1 MRKYFNY
8 SLMVLLLIT
17 LMISG
22 GCIKD
27 LNCIDGNG
35 YPINETRSLNTF
47 HEVVCNGSFEVTV
60 LPGDT
65 YEVVVDAESNII
77 QYIRTSVSGGRLY
90 IDTDDNRCVN
100 NSIPV
105 IITVYAPDV
114 DGLDLNGS
122 GSIWA
127 SGLYVDNLYLNISG
141 SGNIEVNADALHI
154 EAKISGSGSIDI
166 NGVSE
171 TSDLSISGSGNIF
184 AYDLMQNRSASSISG
199 SGNIYVT
206 VNQVLD
212 GKISGSGNIYYKGN
226 PTVYQNIS
234 GSGRIIK
241 Q

>member
-1 MRKYFNY
+1 MRKYVNY
-8 SLMVLLLIT
+8 TMMALFLLSVMIT
-17 LMISG
+17 G

-35 YPINETRSLNTF
+35 NPITETRTVSSF
-47 HEVVCNGSFEVTV
+47 HAVVCNGSFEVTV
-60 LPGDT
+60 LSGT
-65 YEVVVDAESNII
+65 NYEVVVDAESNII
-77 QYIRTSVSGGRLY
+77 HYIRTSVAGGRLY
-90 IDTDDNRCVN
+90 IDTDN
-100 NSIPV
+100 NHCINNTVPV

-127 SGLYVDNLYLNISG
+127 SGLYVDNLFLNISG
-141 SGNIEVNADALHI
+141 SGNIDVNADALHI
-154 EAKISGSGSIDI
+154 EATISGSGSIDI

-171 TSDLSISGSGNIF
+171 TSDLNISGSGNIF
-184 AYDLMQNRSASSISG
+184 AYGLMQDDCQATISG

-206 VNQVLD
+206 VNQELD
-212 GKISGSGNIYYKGN
+212 GNISGSGNIYYKGN

>member
-1 MRKYFNY
+1 M
-8 SLMVLLLIT
+8 IT
-17 LMISG
+17 G

-27 LNCIDGNG
+27 FNCIDGNG
-35 YPINETRSLNTF
+35 NPIIETRTVSTF

-77 QYIRTSVSGGRLY
+77 QYIQTSVAGGRLY
-90 IDTDDNRCVN
+90 IDTENNRCIN

-105 IITVYAPDV
+105 IITVYAPEV

-127 SGLYVDNLYLNISG
+127 SGLYVDNLFLNISG
-141 SGNIEVNADALHI
+141 SGNIDVNADALHI
-154 EAKISGSGSIDI
+154 EATISGSGSIDI
-166 NGVSE
+166 NGVTE

-184 AYDLMQNRSASSISG
+184 AYGLMQDDCQATISG

-226 PTVYQNIS
+226 PNVYQNIS
-234 GSGRIIK
+234 GSGRILK